1 MRLLAGLAASALVL
15 SSPLRA
21 QAPPAPGAPP
31 ATGATIG
38 FMHAIHATNN
48 VETTLAFYTKVF
60 GLTTNI
66 APFANTA
73 VPILTDSPGVSLRV
87 GMMRL
92 SGDGFNFELTEFT
105 GVERHPAQPK
115 VTDPGA
121 PHMKLLV
128 RDIDQV
134 AANAKAA
141 GATIV
146 TRGGAPVT
154 APTAIGMAKSIVL
167 RDPDGY
173 IVQAIQSSA
182 PVLATPPAPRGG
194 AAAAPAP
201 AAPSNVVGSILGET
215 IGDMATSMK
224 FWKDQMGVDVQG
236 DQKWM
241 KDKAMAALWGVPD
254 NTEFRTFNAVF
265 PNTKTANL
273 PTGVRME
280 FIEFKGTPK
289 TPFSLRVPDPGASG
303 MAINVADIQTLLP
316 KLKAQG
322 VRVLSRNGDL
332 VEWSPTVRNAFIKDP
347 DGLNIEIVGNIGP
360 ARGAAPAAPGAPPA
374 GR

>member
-1 MRLLAGLAASALVL
+1 MRLFAALAVSALVL
-15 SSPLRA
+15 SPAVRA
-21 QAPPAPGAPP
+21 QQPPAPGQPP

-48 VETTLAFYTKVF
+48 VDTTLAFYTKVF

-66 APFANTA
+66 QPFANTA

-105 GVERHPAQPK
+105 GVERHPAQPR

-146 TRGGAPVT
+146 TRGGVPVT
-154 APTAIGMAKSIVL
+154 AATAIGMAKSIVL

-182 PVLATPPAPRGG
+182 PVQA
-194 AAAAPAP
+194 
-201 AAPSNVVGSILGET
+201 
-215 IGDMATSMK
+215 
-224 FWKDQMGVDVQG
+224 
-236 DQKWM
+236 
-241 KDKAMAALWGVPD
+241 
-254 NTEFRTFNAVF
+254 
-265 PNTKTANL
+265 
-273 PTGVRME
+273 
-280 FIEFKGTPK
+280 
-289 TPFSLRVPDPGASG
+289 
-303 MAINVADIQTLLP
+303 
-316 KLKAQG
+316 
-322 VRVLSRNGDL
+322 
-332 VEWSPTVRNAFIKDP
+332 
-347 DGLNIEIVGNIGP
+347 
-360 ARGAAPAAPGAPPA
+360 
-374 GR
+374 

>member
-1 MRLLAGLAASALVL
+1 VD
-15 SSPLRA
+15 
-21 QAPPAPGAPP
+21 
-31 ATGATIG
+31 
-38 FMHAIHATNN
+38 
-48 VETTLAFYTKVF
+48 TTLAFYTKVF
-60 GLTTNI
+60 GLTTTI

-87 GMMRL
+87 GMLRL
-92 SGDGFNFELTEFT
+92 AGDGFNFELTEFT

-121 PHMKLLV
+121 PHMKILV

-134 AANAKAA
+134 VSNAKAA

-146 TRGGAPVT
+146 TRSGGAVT
-154 APTAIGMAKSIVL
+154 APTAIGPAKSIVL

-182 PVLATPPAPRGG
+182 PVQATPAPARGG
-194 AAAAPAP
+194 APAAPAP
-201 AAPSNVVGSILGET
+201 PSNVVGAIIGET
-215 IGDMATSMK
+215 IGDMAASMK

-241 KDKAMAALWGVPD
+241 KDKAMADLWGVPE
-254 NTEFRTFNAVF
+254 NTEFRTFSAVF

-289 TPFSLRVPDPGASG
+289 SPFSLRVPDPGASG
-303 MAINVADIQTLLP
+303 MAINVADIQNLLP

-322 VRVLSRNGDL
+322 VRVISRNGDL
-332 VEWSPTVRNAFIKDP
+332 VEWSPTVRNVFIKDP
-347 DGLNIEIVGNIGP
+347 DGLNLEIVGNIG
-360 ARGAAPAAPGAPPA
+360 GAAPTRGGPGAAGGTPPS